1 VGGEGRGGIEVS
13 VKDGDELVLGPP
25 EQFAPLGPA
34 RAAMQVF
41 TPLIKD
47 TGAVSFSADSDK
59 FPVSNFIYRSAAA
72 AFEGWP
78 KAGEEALS
86 MPYVLDIDG
95 SVAGGAPVA
104 PAMPAPAGF
113 APDKQAEAEAICSI
127 RLKAIARI
135 GKKLGVPFG
144 YCRSFVPLPG
154 DEPFDKADYRGG
166 IVLVSSPGP
175 FCPAAWVRSRA
186 QSAVGVPDVKRFY
199 RLMRVATE
207 NRQVNPSFRTL
218 WGGNGG
224 ARDVPG
230 SERKNIGA
238 TRVNLAGAAPFPRQV
253 APPIPP
259 RLEVGAGRS
268 ELDIFGNKINQ
279 IKL

>member
-1 VGGEGRGGIEVS
+1 MS

-207 NRQVNPSFRTL
+207 NRQVNPSFRAL
-218 WGGNGG
+218 WAEMGVLGMSPGPTG
-224 ARDVPG
+224 RTSVPRSSTWRG
-230 SERKNIGA
+230 
-238 TRVNLAGAAPFPRQV
+238 L
-253 APPIPP
+253 PPSPT
-259 RLEVGAGRS
+259 
-268 ELDIFGNKINQ
+268 K
-279 IKL
+279 